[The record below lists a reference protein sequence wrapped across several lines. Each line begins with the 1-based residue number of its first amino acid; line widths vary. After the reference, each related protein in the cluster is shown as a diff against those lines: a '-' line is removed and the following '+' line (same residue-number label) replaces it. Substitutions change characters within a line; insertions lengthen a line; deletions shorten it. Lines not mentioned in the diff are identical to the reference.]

1 MEVTTKKQN
10 RRKIVI
16 GVLIA
21 VVVLVAA
28 VIAFASSYLVN
39 YAIGRSGDGGDRE
52 VALDVEA
59 PTDGVEQLI
68 AENRAVQKQANEEFL
83 QQNPGQTVQITAAD
97 GLRLN
102 GVYYPNAGSHL
113 WVIALHGY
121 RGSHTGVTNLAQHYH
136 DAGYQ
141 VLTPDLR
148 ACGDSEGDYVG
159 MGWLDRKDVL
169 QWIDWVLAQ
178 DSEAEIVLHGVSM
191 GAATTMMTAGEDTP
205 EQVKVFVEDCGYTS
219 VWDIFSSELK
229 LRFGLPEFP
238 ILYTASATA
247 RAKAGYGFKEKS
259 ELEAV
264 LQGDD
269 AVVNVGVLAVRRK
282 VTGAHE
288 LEPLAGLGI
297 GQALFQLGV
306 VNDLHAV
313 GVQVILEVSAIG
325 NAVHVGFGK
334 QLVVQVDL
342 SVHAVL
348 AADPMD
354 GAAHLAAI
362 GGVAVAGF

>member
-68 AENRAVQKQANEEFL
+68 AENRACIAKAVSKV

-121 RGSHTGVTNLAQHYH
+121 RGSHTGATNLAQHYY
-136 DAGYQ
+136 DAG
-141 VLTPDLR
+141 
-148 ACGDSEGDYVG
+148 
-159 MGWLDRKDVL
+159 
-169 QWIDWVLAQ
+169 
-178 DSEAEIVLHGVSM
+178 
-191 GAATTMMTAGEDTP
+191 
-205 EQVKVFVEDCGYTS
+205 
-219 VWDIFSSELK
+219 
-229 LRFGLPEFP
+229 
-238 ILYTASATA
+238 
-247 RAKAGYGFKEKS
+247 
-259 ELEAV
+259 
-264 LQGDD
+264 
-269 AVVNVGVLAVRRK
+269 
-282 VTGAHE
+282 
-288 LEPLAGLGI
+288 
-297 GQALFQLGV
+297 
-306 VNDLHAV
+306 
-313 GVQVILEVSAIG
+313 
-325 NAVHVGFGK
+325 
-334 QLVVQVDL
+334 
-342 SVHAVL
+342 
-348 AADPMD
+348 
-354 GAAHLAAI
+354 
-362 GGVAVAGF
+362 

>member
-59 PTDGVEQLI
+59 PTVGVEQLI

-121 RGSHTGVTNLAQHYH
+121 RGSHTGATNLAQHYY

-141 VLTPDLR
+141 VLAPDL
-148 ACGDSEGDYVG
+148 AP
-159 MGWLDRKDVL
+159 
-169 QWIDWVLAQ
+169 
-178 DSEAEIVLHGVSM
+178 
-191 GAATTMMTAGEDTP
+191 AATVRAIMSAWVGWTARMCCNGSTGCWRRTA
-205 EQVKVFVEDCGYTS
+205 K
-219 VWDIFSSELK
+219 LK
-229 LRFGLPEFP
+229 LCCTAFP
-238 ILYTASATA
+238 W
-247 RAKAGYGFKEKS
+247 
-259 ELEAV
+259 V
-264 LQGDD
+264 
-269 AVVNVGVLAVRRK
+269 
-282 VTGAHE
+282 
-288 LEPLAGLGI
+288 P
-297 GQALFQLGV
+297 
-306 VNDLHAV
+306 
-313 GVQVILEVSAIG
+313 
-325 NAVHVGFGK
+325 
-334 QLVVQVDL
+334 
-342 SVHAVL
+342 
-348 AADPMD
+348 PPP
-354 GAAHLAAI
+354 
-362 GGVAVAGF
+362 

>member
-83 QQNPGQTVQITAAD
+83 QQKP
-97 GLRLN
+97 
-102 GVYYPNAGSHL
+102 SHL

-247 RAKAGYGFKEKS
+247 RAKAGYGFKEASALQQVQNCEKPMLFIHGTADDFIPY
-259 ELEAV
+259 EMMGTLYNAKPGTNKATLTAEGAGHGEAMDV
-264 LQGDD
+264 LGDTYWNTVFD
-269 AVVNVGVLAVRRK
+269 FEGQYM
-282 VTGAHE
+282 
-288 LEPLAGLGI
+288 AG
-297 GQALFQLGV
+297 
-306 VNDLHAV
+306 
-313 GVQVILEVSAIG
+313 
-325 NAVHVGFGK
+325 
-334 QLVVQVDL
+334 
-342 SVHAVL
+342 
-348 AADPMD
+348 
-354 GAAHLAAI
+354 
-362 GGVAVAGF
+362 

>member
-52 VALDVEA
+52 VALDVEV

-113 WVIALHGY
+113 WVIA
-121 RGSHTGVTNLAQHYH
+121 
-136 DAGYQ
+136 
-141 VLTPDLR
+141 LR

-247 RAKAGYGFKEKS
+247 RAKAGYGFKEASALQQVQNCEKPMLFIHGTADDFIPY
-259 ELEAV
+259 EMMGTLYNAKPGTNKATLTAEGAGHGEAMDV
-264 LQGDD
+264 LGDTYWNTVFD
-269 AVVNVGVLAVRRK
+269 FEGQYM
-282 VTGAHE
+282 
-288 LEPLAGLGI
+288 AG
-297 GQALFQLGV
+297 
-306 VNDLHAV
+306 
-313 GVQVILEVSAIG
+313 
-325 NAVHVGFGK
+325 
-334 QLVVQVDL
+334 
-342 SVHAVL
+342 
-348 AADPMD
+348 
-354 GAAHLAAI
+354 
-362 GGVAVAGF
+362 

>member
-121 RGSHTGVTNLAQHYH
+121 RGSHTGVTNLAQHYY

-219 VWDIFSSELK
+219 VWDIFSSELNCGSACRSSQFCIPPAPRQEPK
-229 LRFGLPEFP
+229 RAMALRKHPP
-238 ILYTASATA
+238 CSRCRTVKSRCCSSTAPRMILS
-247 RAKAGYGFKEKS
+247 
-259 ELEAV
+259 
-264 LQGDD
+264 
-269 AVVNVGVLAVRRK
+269 
-282 VTGAHE
+282 
-288 LEPLAGLGI
+288 
-297 GQALFQLGV
+297 
-306 VNDLHAV
+306 
-313 GVQVILEVSAIG
+313 
-325 NAVHVGFGK
+325 
-334 QLVVQVDL
+334 
-342 SVHAVL
+342 
-348 AADPMD
+348 PMR
-354 GAAHLAAI
+354 
-362 GGVAVAGF
+362 

>member
-229 LRFGLPEFP
+229 LRFGLPEFQFCIP
-238 ILYTASATA
+238 PAPRQEPKRAMALRKHPPCSRCRTVKSRCCSSHGTADDFIPYEMMGTLYNAKPGTNKATLTAEG
-247 RAKAGYGFKEKS
+247 AGHG
-259 ELEAV
+259 EAMDV
-264 LQGDD
+264 LGDTYWNTVFD
-269 AVVNVGVLAVRRK
+269 FEGQYM
-282 VTGAHE
+282 
-288 LEPLAGLGI
+288 AG
-297 GQALFQLGV
+297 
-306 VNDLHAV
+306 
-313 GVQVILEVSAIG
+313 
-325 NAVHVGFGK
+325 
-334 QLVVQVDL
+334 
-342 SVHAVL
+342 
-348 AADPMD
+348 
-354 GAAHLAAI
+354 
-362 GGVAVAGF
+362 

>member
-28 VIAFASSYLVN
+28 VIAYLVN

-136 DAGYQ
+136 DEGF
-141 VLTPDLR
+141 
-148 ACGDSEGDYVG
+148 ACG
-159 MGWLDRKDVL
+159 
-169 QWIDWVLAQ
+169 
-178 DSEAEIVLHGVSM
+178 SM
-191 GAATTMMTAGEDTP
+191 GDCNFRHFYENLLDECTA
-205 EQVKVFVEDCGYTS
+205 
-219 VWDIFSSELK
+219 LA
-229 LRFGLPEFP
+229 
-238 ILYTASATA
+238 LYADLC
-247 RAKAGYGFKEKS
+247 RHG
-259 ELEAV
+259 
-264 LQGDD
+264 
-269 AVVNVGVLAVRRK
+269 
-282 VTGAHE
+282 
-288 LEPLAGLGI
+288 LAGPQGCAAMDRLGAGA
-297 GQALFQLGV
+297 GQR
-306 VNDLHAV
+306 
-313 GVQVILEVSAIG
+313 S
-325 NAVHVGFGK
+325 
-334 QLVVQVDL
+334 
-342 SVHAVL
+342 
-348 AADPMD
+348 
-354 GAAHLAAI
+354 
-362 GGVAVAGF
+362 

>member
-97 GLRLN
+97 GLQLN

-121 RGSHTGVTNLAQHYH
+121 RGNHTGVTNLAQHYY

-141 VLTPDLR
+141 VLAPDLR

-159 MGWLDRKDVL
+159 MGWLAVAAFIPLKRAIGWGGL
-169 QWIDWVLAQ
+169 GMLLAGGIVYTIGAVIYALKKPNLAILK
-178 DSEAEIVLHGVSM
+178 SFGFHEIFH
-191 GAATTMMTAGEDTP
+191 
-205 EQVKVFVEDCGYTS
+205 VFVMLGS
-219 VWDIFSSELK
+219 AFHIAFM
-229 LRFGLPEFP
+229 F
-238 ILYTASATA
+238 LY
-247 RAKAGYGFKEKS
+247 
-259 ELEAV
+259 V
-264 LQGDD
+264 L
-269 AVVNVGVLAVRRK
+269 
-282 VTGAHE
+282 
-288 LEPLAGLGI
+288 
-297 GQALFQLGV
+297 
-306 VNDLHAV
+306 
-313 GVQVILEVSAIG
+313 
-325 NAVHVGFGK
+325 
-334 QLVVQVDL
+334 
-342 SVHAVL
+342 
-348 AADPMD
+348 
-354 GAAHLAAI
+354 
-362 GGVAVAGF
+362 

>member
-28 VIAFASSYLVN
+28 VIVFASSYLVN

-102 GVYYPNAGSHL
+102 GVYYPNTGSHL

-159 MGWLDRKDVL
+159 MGWLAVAAFIPLKRAIGWGGL
-169 QWIDWVLAQ
+169 GMLLAGGIVYTIGAVIYALKKPNLAILK
-178 DSEAEIVLHGVSM
+178 SFGFHEIFH
-191 GAATTMMTAGEDTP
+191 
-205 EQVKVFVEDCGYTS
+205 VFVMLGS
-219 VWDIFSSELK
+219 AFHIAFM
-229 LRFGLPEFP
+229 F
-238 ILYTASATA
+238 LY
-247 RAKAGYGFKEKS
+247 
-259 ELEAV
+259 V
-264 LQGDD
+264 L
-269 AVVNVGVLAVRRK
+269 
-282 VTGAHE
+282 
-288 LEPLAGLGI
+288 
-297 GQALFQLGV
+297 
-306 VNDLHAV
+306 
-313 GVQVILEVSAIG
+313 
-325 NAVHVGFGK
+325 
-334 QLVVQVDL
+334 
-342 SVHAVL
+342 
-348 AADPMD
+348 
-354 GAAHLAAI
+354 
-362 GGVAVAGF
+362 

>member
-148 ACGDSEGDYVG
+148 
-159 MGWLDRKDVL
+159 R
-169 QWIDWVLAQ
+169 
-178 DSEAEIVLHGVSM
+178 
-191 GAATTMMTAGEDTP
+191 
-205 EQVKVFVEDCGYTS
+205 
-219 VWDIFSSELK
+219 
-229 LRFGLPEFP
+229 LR
-238 ILYTASATA
+238 
-247 RAKAGYGFKEKS
+247 R
-259 ELEAV
+259 
-264 LQGDD
+264 Q
-269 AVVNVGVLAVRRK
+269 
-282 VTGAHE
+282 
-288 LEPLAGLGI
+288 
-297 GQALFQLGV
+297 
-306 VNDLHAV
+306 
-313 GVQVILEVSAIG
+313 
-325 NAVHVGFGK
+325 
-334 QLVVQVDL
+334 
-342 SVHAVL
+342 
-348 AADPMD
+348 
-354 GAAHLAAI
+354 
-362 GGVAVAGF
+362 